1 MKKHANC
8 VFYSKENLIRPAY
21 PEKRQR
27 GISLPVVLMF
37 LLVITLLGT
46 VGIKRAT
53 VNERLTRNQLD
64 YEVARQAAETA
75 LRDAE
80 RDLLIPTGTI
90 RPGAACARL
99 DDRPLIDAVREPN
112 FSTTCLRGQCR
123 FEMTYYDTSN
133 FSTAPALGSNPHP
146 WWFESTDPD
155 LDKGGQWNND
165 ETTKPDGVA
174 ASGTNCT
181 FNGAVPLGTFTGTAR
196 LAAVSKQPEYIME
209 YLVRGDDK
217 FMRITARGFGA
228 DLNTEVVL
236 QSYFRPYLR

>member
-1 MKKHANC
+1 MKPHAFYFLSERKTLSSG
-8 VFYSKENLIRPAY
+8 VFFRK
-21 PEKRQR
+21 KQR

-46 VGIKRAT
+46 LGIKRAT

-80 RDLLIPTGTI
+80 RDLLIPNGTI
-90 RPGAACARL
+90 RPGAACARV

-112 FSTTCLRGQCR
+112 FSTTCPRGQCR
-123 FEMTYYDTSN
+123 FEMTYYDTSE
-133 FSTAPALGSNPHP
+133 FDAATTATNPHP
-146 WWFESTDPD
+146 WWPTTSGR
-155 LDKGGQWNND
+155 GGQWNND
-165 ETTKPDGVA
+165 ETTKPDGIA